1 MGEKQNTGI
10 LTVFFLGMSRVHGN
24 SCFRDGIQWKE
35 DTDSYIYIYIYI
47 FLYKLYILFII
58 VGYMHIH
65 TDLEYFDHSLN
76 YERIVQAFVYDIALA
91 NGISL

>member
-1 MGEKQNTGI
+1 MWEKNKTPESSPFFFWGC
-10 LTVFFLGMSRVHGN
+10 LGSMETVVLEMVYNGKKIRTH
-24 SCFRDGIQWKE
+24 
-35 DTDSYIYIYIYI
+35 IYIYI